1 MSQVQSGILPEHCR
15 AAIWIEANVKGEV
28 DALRAASKTFADKLA
43 TFEAKFPDAH
53 LGAVVAFGN
62 NTWRALS
69 GGVGAEELKDF
80 PGYGKGLAPTTQF
93 DVLIHILS
101 LRHDVNFSVAQAAM
115 EAFGDCIEVKEEI
128 HGFRWVEERDLS
140 GFVDGTENPAGEET
154 RREVAVIKD
163 GVDAGGSY
171 VFVQRWEH
179 NLKQLNRMSVH
190 DQEMMIGRTKEA
202 NEEIDGDER
211 PETSH
216 LTRVDL
222 NRYSSTR
229 ERAQY
234 RSVPSSKMTYTYESP
249 NCEKPGH
256 LSTYHHHAVRAWRK
270 NRAWFFHPLSLEN
283 GFKCF
288 YRQIVSPKFLS
299 SLWSRKAIDSIVFHY
314 IQFISS

>member
-171 VFVQRWEH
+171 VFADLTDNGN
-179 NLKQLNRMSVH
+179 NLATIN
-190 DQEMMIGRTKEA
+190 
-202 NEEIDGDER
+202 
-211 PETSH
+211 
-216 LTRVDL
+216 
-222 NRYSSTR
+222 
-229 ERAQY
+229 
-234 RSVPSSKMTYTYESP
+234 
-249 NCEKPGH
+249 
-256 LSTYHHHAVRAWRK
+256 
-270 NRAWFFHPLSLEN
+270 LSLEDFYASAKDADVLIYNSTIEGEIRTMDELIAKCPLLAQFKAVQN
-283 GFKCF
+283 GNVWCTAQSLFQQSMELPDLILDMNRVFTKGTPAD
-288 YRQIVSPKFLS
+288 SELTFLTH
-299 SLWSRKAIDSIVFHY
+299 VE
-314 IQFISS
+314 

>member
-171 VFVQRWEH
+171 VCPALGTQP
-179 NLKQLNRMSVH
+179 
-190 DQEMMIGRTKEA
+190 EA
-202 NEEIDGDER
+202 AQPDER
-211 PETSH
+211 SRSGDDDRAHQRGQRRDRRRRTSGN
-216 LTRVDL
+216 L
-222 NRYSSTR
+222 
-229 ERAQY
+229 
-234 RSVPSSKMTYTYESP
+234 SP
-249 NCEKPGH
+249 
-256 LSTYHHHAVRAWRK
+256 
-270 NRAWFFHPLSLEN
+270 HP
-283 GFKCF
+283 
-288 YRQIVSPKFLS
+288 R
-299 SLWSRKAIDSIVFHY
+299 
-314 IQFISS
+314 